1 MPTPVSRSF
10 MQTLKAKMDEEKRM
24 KGVNDRV
31 SHVYHRTIE
40 VAELYSD
47 KSYKYRLTHEQGY
60 GPFTSSDTFYK
71 DNMADILVGIQRLF
85 PDCSVTHVNAGSA
98 FEAIVIDWS

>member
-10 MQTLKAKMDEEKRM
+10 IRTLKAKKDEENRM

-31 SHVYHRTIE
+31 NHVYHRTIE
-40 VAELYSD
+40 GAELYSD
-47 KSYKYRLTHEQGY
+47 KSYKYRLTHQEMHGA
-60 GPFTSSDTFYK
+60 FTFSDTFYK

-85 PDCSVTHVNAGSA
+85 PDCSVRHVNAGSA
-98 FEAIVIDWS
+98 YEAIVIDWS